1 MNILITICGRGGSTW
16 IKNKNIRSFLGK
28 PLLYYTVA
36 AAALFKERHTSDT
49 VDICVS
55 SDSDVI
61 LALVRRFDLTCIQR
75 PAELAGDTTPK
86 LSAIRHALLEMQK
99 KGGKL
104 YDYVIDLD
112 ITSPLRQPDDIKKA
126 LEQLKTQPELDVV
139 FSVVPARRNPYFNM
153 VERRDGRM
161 QKVLD
166 GGFTA
171 RQQAPEVFDMNA
183 SIYCYRKNSIIST
196 LENSPLDGV
205 FDVVTMRDT
214 AVLDI
219 DGEEDFELMEI
230 LAQHFKS
237 GYFKEI
243 YTYTK
248 AM

>member
-36 AAALFKERHTSDT
+36 AANLFKEAHRADS
-49 VDICVS
+49 VDLCVS

-61 LALVRRFDLTCIQR
+61 LALVRRFDVTCIQR
-75 PAELAGDTTPK
+75 PEELAGEAVPK
-86 LSAIRHALLEMQK
+86 LPAIRHALLEMQK
-99 KGGKL
+99 KRGEL

-112 ITSPLRQPDDIKKA
+112 ITSPLRRIEDIEKA
-126 LEQLKTQPELDVV
+126 LERLKSEPELDVV
-139 FSVVPARRNPYFNM
+139 FSVAPARRNPYFNM
-153 VERRDGRM
+153 VEHRNGRM

-171 RQQAPEVFDMNA
+171 RQQAPAVFDMNA
-183 SIYCYRKNSIIST
+183 AIYCYKRSSLIST
-196 LENSPLDGV
+196 LENSPLDGA
-205 FDVVTMRDT
+205 FDVVVVRDT

-219 DGEEDFELMEI
+219 DSEEDLELMEI
-230 LAQHFKS
+230 LAQHFKTE
-237 GYFKEI
+237 YFKEI